1 MKEIQ
6 AYYFAQAL
14 YELKLEPQ
22 IIKDSLSLMIHNKE
36 LREALSN
43 PVISLREKEAAIVK
57 IFPKE
62 ACAMIITMCKE
73 NVISLSSKIWEEYE
87 SIQLAHLNIM
97 KAELRYVVLP
107 DETQLDGIK
116 EMMMQ
121 KFGKD
126 QVRLELTQDE
136 SLIGGY
142 KLIINQVVYDNSVRG
157 TLGLLKKALSRR

>member
-22 IIKDSLSLMIHNKE
+22 IIKDSLSLIMQNKE

-43 PVISLREKEAAIVK
+43 PVISLKEKEAAIVK

-62 ACAMIITMCKE
+62 ACAMMITMCKE
-73 NVISLSSKIWEEYE
+73 NVISIIGKIWEEYDR
-87 SIQLAHLNIM
+87 IQLSHRNIM
-97 KAELRYVVLP
+97 KAELQYVVLP
-107 DETQLDGIK
+107 DEMQLDRMK